1 MNRKMF
7 APGELKLDDQGHI
20 VAAFAQLDVIDADKD
35 VTLAGSMPTKSVPMS
50 AYGHTSWDGAL
61 PVGKGVISEQG
72 DWAVFEGDFFM
83 KTTHGRDAFET
94 VKELGE
100 LAEYS
105 YGYAVLDSERGSK
118 DGQAVRYLKAL
129 DVFEVSPVLK
139 GAGIGTHTMSIKSV
153 VSGTGMTYAEHLSW
167 YVDGLS
173 DLIERTRDRKAFRE
187 QEGRD
192 LSAKDR
198 ERLDE
203 LVSSL
208 LAHIDAISELLPG
221 EEAPKA
227 DDRVARAVLVE
238 IERAR
243 GMGVPI

>member
-20 VAAFAQLDVIDADKD
+20 RAAFAQLDVIDSDKD
-35 VTLAGSMPTKSVPMS
+35 VTRAGAMPAKAVPMS
-50 AYGHTSWDGAL
+50 AYGNTSWDGAL
-61 PVGKGVISEQG
+61 PVGKGLITEDG
-72 DWAVFEGDFFM
+72 DWAVFDGDFFM
-83 KTTHGRDAFET
+83 NTTHGRDAFET
-94 VKELGE
+94 VKELGD

-105 YGYAVLDSERGSK
+105 YGYAVLDSERGTK
-118 DGQAVRYLKAL
+118 DGEPVRFLNSL

-139 GAGIGTHTMSIKSV
+139 GAGVGTHTMSIKSV
-153 VSGTGMTYAEHLSW
+153 VSGIDMTYTEHLSW
-167 YVDGLS
+167 YMDGLS

-192 LSAKDR
+192 LSAKDY
-198 ERLDE
+198 ERIESLKAD
-203 LVSSL
+203 L
-208 LAHIDAISELLPG
+208 LAHLDALAELSPS
-221 EEAPKA
+221 EAPKA
-227 DDRVARAVLVE
+227 DDRLARSVLVE